1 MEKDIQYLKEDNKIL
16 EKELQS
22 SKNYKKQLIM
32 EIEQLKEEL
41 NNLENDYINKNNK
54 LKE

>member
-1 MEKDIQYLKEDNKIL
+1 MNLIHFLIVL
-16 EKELQS
+16 L
-22 SKNYKKQLIM
+22 QLIM